1 MFPFSFTGD
10 LEREKQRLQN
20 ILATGKDVVEH
31 QVKQALVETKKEE
44 IEIDRFEE
52 RMLSCSLGGEAW
64 KTAPEGCEAG
74 CVAPNLKPWVE
85 KNTKPGSQRKDLTA
99 CCCEPAFLAEFVLQR
114 LAGRCRL
121 SGLPTEHKLLA
132 EEYRGDSQGQPG
144 QKAQV
149 LWILSPASVTQ
160 CRLGCLPA

>member
-1 MFPFSFTGD
+1 M
-10 LEREKQRLQN
+10 
-20 ILATGKDVVEH
+20 
-31 QVKQALVETKKEE
+31 
-44 IEIDRFEE
+44 
-52 RMLSCSLGGEAW
+52 SLGEGAGEAW
-64 KTAPEGCEAG
+64 KAAPPEGCE
-74 CVAPNLKPWVE
+74 VPNLKPWVE
-85 KNTKPGSQRKDLTA
+85 GSTELVSQRKDLTL
-99 CCCEPAFLAEFVLQR
+99 CLCDPAFLAEFVLQR

-160 CRLGCLPA
+160 SRLGCLPA